1 MSVTDVWGTLAPR
14 FALHDKIPLLGGQ
27 YDTMSKKMSDN
38 KSWYVL
44 SC

>member
-1 MSVTDVWGTLAPR
+1 MSVTDVWVTLAPGL
-14 FALHDKIPLLGGQ
+14 ALHDKIPLFGGQ

-38 KSWYVL
+38 KSLCVL